1 MSKQQRT
8 IQNEITLSGVGLH
21 TGNEV
26 TMVFKPA
33 PTNHGFA
40 FTRVDLEGAPII
52 QAKAE
57 YVTNTQRGTNLE
69 KNECKFKHQ
78 NMF

>member
-8 IQNEITLSGVGLH
+8 IKKEITLTGVGLH

-33 PTNHGFA
+33 PINHGFA
-40 FTRVDLEGAPII
+40 FTRVDLEGMPII

-57 YVTNTQRGTNLE
+57 FVTNTQRN
-69 KNECKFKHQ
+69 KS
-78 NMF
+78 